1 MNQKQ
6 NIHSLNLNDFNIIE
20 QNQKIKYELVDNF
33 KIYNNIVNDNELLN
47 KNINIIQQVDIIN
60 DGLEIFINNYNCKY
74 NEIKK
79 VLKEKLNKTNT
90 DCLYIQFFKI
100 NDRYIHFQTY
110 NLNNEERREI
120 INNLLTKKF
129 I

>member
-1 MNQKQ
+1 MN
-6 NIHSLNLNDFNIIE
+6 N
-20 QNQKIKYELVDNF
+20 NQKIKSELVYNF

-60 DGLEIFINNYNCKY
+60 YGFEIFINNSNCKY

-90 DCLYIQFFKI
+90 DYLYI
-100 NDRYIHFQTY
+100 
-110 NLNNEERREI
+110 
-120 INNLLTKKF
+120 
-129 I
+129 